1 MHEVGPDGASFDRA
15 LRLLERS
22 HDDGKVRDALGRR
35 KHLVTNAVTGEPVE
49 HYVYRLRCGH
59 LEVIF
64 TTPLPAGTEWLY
76 CSQCDP
82 RRDQLIVELVAE
94 APDEWVPPAE
104 RAEAQCTVCLEAAAE
119 GRAVPV
125 SHEH

>member
-1 MHEVGPDGASFDRA
+1 MADVGPDGAAFGRA

-22 HDDGKVRDALGRR
+22 HDDGRISDALGRR
-35 KHLVTNAVTGEPVE
+35 KYLVTDAVTGEPVE

-64 TTPLPAGTEWLY
+64 TTPLPAGTASLY

-82 RRDQLIVELVAE
+82 RRDQLIVELLLE
-94 APDEWVPPAE
+94 APDEWIPPAE
-104 RAEAQCTVCLEAAAE
+104 RAEASCEVCLEAAAA
-119 GRAVPV
+119 GTSVPT